1 MTKQL
6 RPVLIWVS
14 WIAGLLMVFAGIWAL
29 AAPASFVR
37 DVGPFPPYNRHFVH
51 DTGAFQAGLG
61 AALLAGGAGW
71 DGLTVGLLGF
81 AVGSV
86 LHEISHVMDRHIGG
100 HSTDPAALAIFA
112 LLSVAAA
119 TLAWRSRPDP
129 VRDAAPRA
137 TAVADT
143 TVGA

>member
-14 WIAGLLMVFAGIWAL
+14 WVAGLLMVFAGIWAL

-112 LLSVAAA
+112 LLGVVAA
-119 TLAWRSRPDP
+119 TLAWRARPAPIGAVAPSDP
-129 VRDAAPRA
+129 A
-137 TAVADT
+137 TART
-143 TVGA
+143 TVEA